1 MSFHSIVVPYDNS
14 EPAKK
19 ALTQALEFCSETSDC
34 RLHVISVVVPDARM
48 FPTADPIVYNAEEY
62 QSIFQQSLDQHR
74 EELETHVR
82 PLVAALGDRSA
93 VEVLSG
99 ESPAESID
107 AYVREQGADLI
118 IMGSRGLGGIRGA
131 FGSVS
136 KGVLHKSSVPVL
148 IVK

>member
-1 MSFHSIVVPYDNS
+1 MAFQSIVVPYDS
-14 EPAKK
+14 SAPSKK
-19 ALTQALEFCSETSDC
+19 ALQKALEFCHENPAC
-34 RLHVISVVVPDARM
+34 VLHVISVVVPDVRM

-62 QSIFQQSLDQHR
+62 QSIHNQAVAQHQEALDTQ
-74 EELETHVR
+74 VR
-82 PLVAALGDRSA
+82 PLVEGLNNH
-93 VEVLSG
+93 VEIKVLSG

-107 AYVREQGADLI
+107 LFAQGHSADLI

-136 KGVLHKSSVPVL
+136 KGVLHKTTIPVL